1 MKQTSKLKMRRARFI
16 FIMVLPAILF
26 PMIFTYYPMIKGSLM
41 AFQSYNLMNVKNIK
55 WVGLDN
61 FSKLFAHNTS
71 NTFYSTMLNTVK
83 WVGIS
88 LFVQFMVGFAMA
100 LLLKKKF
107 KGSGLYQGLMAGTV
121 RISPVGR
128 HVDTPLDPWVITSL
142 PGYALSISSTGISPN
157 RMAASCSFGVR

>member
-55 WVGLDN
+55 WVGLEN

-83 WVGIS
+83 WFQPLSGADFLSMGCFGIYYRHHVA
-88 LFVQFMVGFAMA
+88 LDVQRNLRG
-100 LLLKKKF
+100 
-107 KGSGLYQGLMAGTV
+107 YQ
-121 RISPVGR
+121 
-128 HVDTPLDPWVITSL
+128 
-142 PGYALSISSTGISPN
+142 
-157 RMAASCSFGVR
+157 